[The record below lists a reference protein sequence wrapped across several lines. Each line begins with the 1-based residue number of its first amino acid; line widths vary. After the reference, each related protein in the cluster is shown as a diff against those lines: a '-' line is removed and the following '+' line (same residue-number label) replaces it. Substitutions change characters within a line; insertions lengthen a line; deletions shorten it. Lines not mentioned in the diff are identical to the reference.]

1 MANLIGFADKT
12 RAPEF
17 SRELDPVRARPAQPE
32 EPPWKSAVSS
42 FLGVGVFLGII
53 KSAAN
58 WDVRELWG
66 HLFAGALSSPLVYL
80 FARASQEKRKNQI
93 DEASQDSP
101 VVSISSDGKRLEFE
115 LESGHR
121 IDERWNRIMRY
132 QRTNGLIEI
141 QFPARGLLTISE
153 LAADPH
159 IIDAFDAYAVAERIP
174 TKVCR

>member
-12 RAPEF
+12 RAAEF
-17 SRELDPVRARPAQPE
+17 SRELAPVRARPAQPE
-32 EPPWKSAVSS
+32 DPLWKAAVIW
-42 FLGVGVFLGII
+42 FLGFGVLLGIFDAI
-53 KSAAN
+53 VKRN
-58 WDVRELWG
+58 LGELWG
-66 HLFAGALSSPLVYL
+66 HLVAGTLSSPLVYL

-93 DEASQDSP
+93 DKASQDSP
-101 VVSISSDGKRLEFE
+101 VVSISSDGKRLEFV
-115 LESGHR
+115 LESGDR

-153 LAADPH
+153 SAADSQ

-174 TKVCR
+174 SKVCR

>member
-12 RAPEF
+12 RAAEF
-17 SRELDPVRARPAQPE
+17 SRDLAPVRTRPAQPE
-32 EPPWKSAVSS
+32 EPPWKSAVTS

-53 KSAAN
+53 KSVSN
-58 WDVRELWG
+58 WDIRELGG
-66 HLFAGALSSPLVYL
+66 HLVAGALSSPLVYL

-101 VVSISSDGKRLEFE
+101 VASISSDGKRLEFV
-115 LESGHR
+115 LESGFR

-132 QRTNGLIEI
+132 QRKNGLIEI

-153 LAADPH
+153 SAADSQ
-159 IIDAFDAYAVAERIP
+159 IIEAFDAYTVAERIP
-174 TKVCR
+174 SKVCR